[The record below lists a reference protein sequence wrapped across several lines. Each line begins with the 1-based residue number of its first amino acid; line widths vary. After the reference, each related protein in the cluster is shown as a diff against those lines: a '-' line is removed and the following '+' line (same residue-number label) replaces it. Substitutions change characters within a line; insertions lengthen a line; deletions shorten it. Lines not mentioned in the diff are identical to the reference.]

1 MDYALPRADDLPA
14 FSLGFNATR
23 CTTNPLGV
31 KGCGEAGMVAAFPAI
46 HNAIQDALARVGGR
60 SFDGPATPA
69 RVWRAMQ
76 G

>member
-1 MDYALPRADDLPA
+1 
-14 FSLGFNATR
+14 
-23 CTTNPLGV
+23 
-31 KGCGEAGMVAAFPAI
+31 MVAAFPAI
-46 HNAIQDALARVGGR
+46 HNAIRDALARVGGR